1 MPPLSTLPTQTTEPC
16 VTAQE
21 VPTSGSEVKTGADV
35 LTNDSG
41 GAQERDRVLDP
52 PGKEA
57 GSQEVVAKV
66 SHSSTDVIT
75 PTKQSSTDNVTA
87 LSQSSAA
94 PKEKVRSAHTLLS
107 VWVCW
112 AEFPFIAS

>member
-21 VPTSGSEVKTGADV
+21 VPTSGSEVVKTGADV

-107 VWVCW
+107 GCVGQ
-112 AEFPFIAS
+112 FPFIAL